1 MKFLF
6 YCFSIEF
13 CPCACFAHFGSQKF
27 VLVRVHVLCTSKFKM
42 YILCPSAGLAQFY
55 FGVVMPFPSSSVIT
69 GLRNVVFFFVLLLYL
84 LQRSHAFFVPRVR
97 DFDHRVDAFQNQIL
111 VSEYAKFRLAHI
123 LAGILTSLCDK
134 PRPGA

>member
-69 GLRNVVFFFVLLLYL
+69 GLRNVVFFLCCFYIFCRGHMHFSCQGFAILIIELTLFRTRSWCQNMLSSDLRIYL
-84 LQRSHAFFVPRVR
+84 QA
-97 DFDHRVDAFQNQIL
+97 
-111 VSEYAKFRLAHI
+111 Y
-123 LAGILTSLCDK
+123 
-134 PRPGA
+134 

>member
-1 MKFLF
+1 M
-6 YCFSIEF
+6 
-13 CPCACFAHFGSQKF
+13 
-27 VLVRVHVLCTSKFKM
+27 LC
-42 YILCPSAGLAQFY
+42 
-55 FGVVMPFPSSSVIT
+55 
-69 GLRNVVFFFVLLLYL
+69 FFFVLLLYL

-123 LAGILTSLCDK
+123 LAVILTSLCDK